1 MLLILLMMFMA
12 YIFAGSFERF
22 RGIFHEGEIDKRVQ
36 FLIEGL
42 FAIRKAKFQGYP
54 AVRPEL
60 DLVEQ
65 EDQLTHEIS
74 LQEDIDTKIT
84 LGMLWD
90 INFHLPFDYIPFI

>member
-1 MLLILLMMFMA
+1 MHL
-12 YIFAGSFERF
+12 
-22 RGIFHEGEIDKRVQ
+22 
-36 FLIEGL
+36 
-42 FAIRKAKFQGYP
+42 QGYP

-74 LQEDIDTKIT
+74 LQEDIDPEIT